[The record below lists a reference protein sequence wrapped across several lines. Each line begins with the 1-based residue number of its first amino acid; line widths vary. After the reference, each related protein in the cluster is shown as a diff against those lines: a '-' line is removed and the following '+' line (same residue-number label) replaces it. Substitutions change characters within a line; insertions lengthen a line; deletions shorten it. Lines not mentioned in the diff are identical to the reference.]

1 MKTRLNLSVAMSSA
15 IRRHK
20 PPTNAQTLPSTT
32 ATGAGRRRQTA
43 STEKGATSPIIT
55 TPAQNSGAMFP
66 LISDWAEVPA
76 GPSEAKQ
83 LARKPAKTSAST
95 TTKTISSG
103 SSALVASCMPG
114 EAKRKNAV
122 TMSAASPHANAEAT
136 KSTGPI
142 LCEERGAKD
151 TWRERC
157 QNTPPRTMPF
167 PWPPNCR
174 QTRTHAE
181 QPSLEQARIHSH
193 PLRRQQVTP
202 GPMRASPSRKIPE

>member
-1 MKTRLNLSVAMSSA
+1 MSSA

-20 PPTNAQTLPSTT
+20 PPTNAQVLPSTT

-55 TPAQNSGAMFP
+55 TPAQNSGAMLP

-95 TTKTISSG
+95 MTKTISSG

-122 TMSAASPHANAEAT
+122 TMSAASPHA
-136 KSTGPI
+136 KG
-142 LCEERGAKD
+142 ERRIHGEKD
-151 TWRERC
+151 
-157 QNTPPRTMPF
+157 
-167 PWPPNCR
+167 
-174 QTRTHAE
+174 
-181 QPSLEQARIHSH
+181 ARIHHHEQCHSH
-193 PLRRQQVTP
+193 GHQTAGKLAHTQNNLPWSKLVFI
-202 GPMRASPSRKIPE
+202 AIPFAVSK